1 VPPGNWVRGMAERA
15 RPQILCTVDISGA
28 PEAREALEA
37 VGALRCMAAER
48 TNVLA
53 AISDVDAYLASAS
66 VLIDEEFLDHAP
78 RLRVIGSPS
87 TGTDHMDLAQID
99 ARGITRFDIAN
110 ERALIEG
117 FSATSELAFGLLL
130 ALNRCIVA
138 AQEHAKRGLWSR
150 EHFSGFQ
157 LLGKTLGIVGLGR
170 LGRISARIGLGFG
183 MNVIAYDP
191 APVAMDG
198 VEFVPFEAVVKR
210 ADVLTI
216 HVHLTRETEGLIGA
230 AEFAQMKHNAI
241 LLNTS
246 RGKIVDE
253 AALLSALRSGRIAGA
268 GLDVI
273 DGEWLAQS
281 ELHAHPLIAYSR
293 ENDNLLIVPHIGG
306 STRESIYG
314 ARVFMARK
322 LASYLVGC

>member
-1 VPPGNWVRGMAERA
+1 MPEVAERA
-15 RPQILCTVDISGA
+15 RPRILCTVDISDA

-37 VGALRCMAAER
+37 VGELRCMPAQRNE
-48 TNVLA
+48 VLA
-53 AISDVDAYLASAS
+53 AIGDVDAYLASAS
-66 VLIDEEFLDHAP
+66 VVIDREFLDCAP
-78 RLRVIGSPS
+78 RLQVIGSPS
-87 TGTDHMDLAQID
+87 TGTDHMHLAEID
-99 ARGITRFDIAN
+99 ARGIARFDIAN
-110 ERALIEG
+110 ERALIES

-130 ALNRCIVA
+130 ALNRRIVA

-183 MNVIAYDP
+183 MKVIAHDSIP
-191 APVAMDG
+191 KAMEG
-198 VEFVPFEAVVKR
+198 VEFAPFDDVVAR
-210 ADVLTI
+210 ADVLTV

-230 AEFAQMKHNAI
+230 AEFARMKPNAI

-253 AALLSALRSGRIAGA
+253 AALLSALRAGRIAGA

-293 ENDNLLIVPHIGG
+293 ENENLLIVPHIGG

-322 LASYLVGC
+322 LADYLTAR

>member
-1 VPPGNWVRGMAERA
+1 MRAMAEGT
-15 RPQILCTVDISGA
+15 RPRILCTVDISGA

-37 VGALRCMAAER
+37 VGELRCMPAER
-48 TNVLA
+48 ADVLA
-53 AISDVDAYLASAS
+53 AIGDVDAYLASAS
-66 VLIDEEFLDHAP
+66 VVIDREFLDRAR

-87 TGTDHMDLAQID
+87 TGTDHMHLAEID

-110 ERALIEG
+110 ERALIES

-130 ALNRCIVA
+130 ALNRRIVV

-183 MNVIAYDP
+183 MKVVAYDP
-191 APVAMDG
+191 VPVAMDG
-198 VEFVPFEAVVKR
+198 VEFAPFDEVVGR
-210 ADVLTI
+210 ADVLTV

-230 AEFAQMKHNAI
+230 AQFARMKPNAI

-253 AALLSALRSGRIAGA
+253 AALLSALQTRRIAGA

-273 DGEWLAQS
+273 DGEWLAQP

-293 ENDNLLIVPHIGG
+293 QNENLLIVPHIGG

-322 LASYLVGC
+322 LADYLTVR